1 MTPPFFYLMNTPS
14 TSRRELLKNILLS
27 LLSIALTLGVL
38 EIGVRIFAPVPLVAS
53 DLFLVTERLPEIQ
66 ARTARRALKPNVE
79 CRQTS
84 SEYDVAVRINDK
96 GLRDAPHPYTK
107 PPHTVRILVLGD
119 SFVFGYGVEEGQ
131 RFTNLLEARL
141 NDAKSDRHYE
151 VISAGVPSWG
161 TTDELLYLQEEGL
174 KYHPD
179 IVLLCFYENDVRDN
193 EDRDLFTVSHG
204 QLVAKRPIQPMG
216 VAGQAAPRASYITR
230 DPFND
235 RVLNVT
241 AAAQP
246 PQLRQ
251 PHVSF
256 LIAHSH
262 LARLVRL
269 MWFRNKIV
277 DAPGEELSTT
287 RATTQELTAQLFV
300 AVQRVSEKAG
310 ATYKLVLIPQRIDVT
325 QQHSSSLSKYPL
337 LLTWSKKQAPH
348 TILDLLPG
356 LLAQPQP
363 ASLYFKKDKHLT
375 VQGHA
380 TVTALLETFLRHT
393 MKETTDEHR

>member
-1 MTPPFFYLMNTPS
+1 MS
-14 TSRRELLKNILLS
+14 TSRRELFKNILLS
-27 LLSIALTLGVL
+27 LISIALTLGVL

-79 CRQTS
+79 CRQTAP
-84 SEYDVAVRINDK
+84 EYDVAVRINDK
-96 GLRDAPHPYTK
+96 GLRDAPHPYAK
-107 PPHTVRILVLGD
+107 PPGTIRILVLGD
-119 SFVFGYGVEEGQ
+119 SFVFGYGVEAEQ
-131 RFTNLLEARL
+131 RFTNLLQARL
-141 NDAKSDRHYE
+141 NAAQSAQHYE

-161 TTDELLYLQEEGL
+161 TTDALLYLQEEGL

-204 QLVAKRPIQPMG
+204 KLVAKRPIQPMG
-216 VAGQAAPRASYITR
+216 VAGEAAPRASYITR

-241 AAAQP
+241 AAAP
-246 PQLRQ
+246 LRQ

-277 DAPGEELSTT
+277 DTPGEELSTT
-287 RATTQELTAQLFV
+287 RAGAQELTAQLL
-300 AVQRVSEKAG
+300 AEVQRVSEKAG
-310 ATYKLVLIPQRIDVT
+310 AIYKLVLIPQRTDVT
-325 QQHSSSLSKYPL
+325 QKHTASLSKYPI
-337 LLTWSKKQAPH
+337 LLTWSKKQAPD

-356 LLAQPQP
+356 LLTQPQP

-375 VQGHA
+375 VAGHA
-380 TVTALLETFLRHT
+380 AVAPLLEAFLRRTALAEASTPMNINKDKSRP
-393 MKETTDEHR
+393 